1 MQVILIYLQSINL
14 SNMDSEHKKW
24 YVLTTKPNQEILV
37 DKSLNDL
44 KLDVESFLP
53 LREEV
58 RKCFNKMALVQVP
71 LVPRLV
77 FIKVS
82 KEERFEIL
90 NSIGYDVNYMIDK
103 ASNSSLIIP
112 DYQMTP
118 FIKFTKI
125 VSSKYKI
132 YDDKVKPGDKV
143 KVIKGEFAG
152 LEGELVRLKSH
163 KRVVVKLD
171 GLFSIAV
178 DAYIPKNHIKIL
190 T

>member
-1 MQVILIYLQSINL
+1 
-14 SNMDSEHKKW
+14 
-24 YVLTTKPNQEILV
+24 
-37 DKSLNDL
+37 
-44 KLDVESFLP
+44 
-53 LREEV
+53 
-58 RKCFNKMALVQVP
+58 MALVQVP